1 MTNMVSK
8 ERARSAIYKALREEF
23 NFTVSC
29 DADALQALR
38 DIDSRDLMDLV
49 MEIEYDLDASIDTD
63 KLGADFLDG
72 EDVDAMLGQLVDALY

>member
-1 MTNMVSK
+1 
-8 ERARSAIYKALREEF
+8 
-23 NFTVSC
+23 
-29 DADALQALR
+29 
-38 DIDSRDLMDLV
+38 